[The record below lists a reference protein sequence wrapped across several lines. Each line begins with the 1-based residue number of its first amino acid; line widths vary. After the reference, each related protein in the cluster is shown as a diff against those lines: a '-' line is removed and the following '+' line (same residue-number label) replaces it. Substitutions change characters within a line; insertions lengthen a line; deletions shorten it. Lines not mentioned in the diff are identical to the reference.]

1 VTPTEQLGD
10 EAPQGRERRARTLV
24 HSTATGERSRPPT
37 RPAPGFDAEGM
48 APAVMDALEL
58 ELRQLDG
65 VGYVS
70 FPQRQARTLI
80 GIALQPGAD
89 PAEVRVEAHRLAVR
103 HLEGPIEVEI
113 MGEERPP
120 VIRRSGMRVRLL
132 LSLRPHGD
140 DRVELHLA
148 QGDRRAVVE
157 ASGSDPVGVASQVLR
172 ALNELGYPSPFVVET
187 VHDLSPE
194 LGSGSLVVLRHPLT
208 GQRRRG
214 LANGS
219 TTAEAHARAVL
230 NALNRYLQPSAQ
242 DD

>member
-1 VTPTEQLGD
+1 VNSAEHLGD
-10 EAPQGRERRARTLV
+10 AGREARDR
-24 HSTATGERSRPPT
+24 RSRPLVHAATGDHDRPPVQ
-37 RPAPGFDAEGM
+37 PAPGFGAEGL

-70 FPQRQARTLI
+70 FPERTARTVI
-80 GIALQPGAD
+80 GLGVHPGAD
-89 PAEVRVEAHRLAVR
+89 PAEVTVEAHRLAVR

-113 MGEERPP
+113 VGEEPAP
-120 VIRRSGMRVRLL
+120 VVRRSGMRVRLL
-132 LSLRPHGD
+132 LSLRQNGD

-148 QGDRRAVVE
+148 QGERRVVVE
-157 ASGSDPVGVASQVLR
+157 AEATDSVAVASQVLR
-172 ALNELGYPSPFVVET
+172 ALKDLGYSSPFVVDA
-187 VHDLSPE
+187 VPDLSPE

-214 LANGS
+214 LANGATS
-219 TTAEAHARAVL
+219 AEAHARAVL
-230 NALNRYLQPSAQ
+230 NALNRYLQPSGQ

>member
-1 VTPTEQLGD
+1 VRPLV
-10 EAPQGRERRARTLV
+10 RA
-24 HSTATGERSRPPT
+24 AAGEHDGPPAN
-37 RPAPGFDAEGM
+37 PSPGSDAQGM

-58 ELRQLDG
+58 ELRQLEG

-70 FPQRQARTLI
+70 FPERQARTVI
-80 GIALQPGAD
+80 GLAVHPGVD
-89 PAEVRVEAHRLAVR
+89 PAEVSVEAHRLAVR

-113 MGEERPP
+113 VGDEPAP
-120 VIRRSGMRVRLL
+120 ISRRSGMRVRLL
-132 LSLRPHGD
+132 LSLRPNGD

-148 QGDRRAVVE
+148 QGDRRVVVE
-157 ASGSDPVGVASQVLR
+157 AVAADSVAVASQVLR
-172 ALNELGYPSPFVVET
+172 ALEELGYPSPFVVDA

-214 LANGS
+214 LANGP
-219 TTAEAHARAVL
+219 TGAEAHARAVL
-230 NALNRYLQPSAQ
+230 NALNRYLQPSGQ

>member
-1 VTPTEQLGD
+1 VNSAEHLGD
-10 EAPQGRERRARTLV
+10 AGREARDR
-24 HSTATGERSRPPT
+24 RSRPLVHAATGDHDRPPVQ
-37 RPAPGFDAEGM
+37 PAPGFGAEGL

-70 FPQRQARTLI
+70 FPERTARTVI
-80 GIALQPGAD
+80 GLGVHPSLALGQ
-89 PAEVRVEAHRLAVR
+89 VQLH
-103 HLEGPIEVEI
+103 
-113 MGEERPP
+113 P
-120 VIRRSGMRVRLL
+120 VVRRSGMRVRLL
-132 LSLRPHGD
+132 LSLRQNGD

-148 QGDRRAVVE
+148 QGERRVVVE
-157 ASGSDPVGVASQVLR
+157 AEATDSVAVASQVLR
-172 ALNELGYPSPFVVET
+172 ALKDLGYSSPFVVDA

-214 LANGS
+214 LANGATS
-219 TTAEAHARAVL
+219 AEAHARAVL
-230 NALNRYLQPSAQ
+230 NALNRYLQPSGQ